1 MRSISSGCYKGAGI
15 ELSQIVLGLMCPGG
29 LSGGGES
36 QNDLEQLPAT
46 AERIASRRRL
56 AGNCQTCPDRQLPD
70 LPAPATW
77 AGIALLC
84 PSNELF
90 GEFGEKRVGL
100 VRKFEFAHGFEC
112 ETAVADNLSLGIGI
126 HTQFAIEGLH

>member
-1 MRSISSGCYKGAGI
+1 M
-15 ELSQIVLGLMCPGG
+15 SQIVLGLMCPGG

-70 LPAPATW
+70 LSGPTTAQTFPHRQLG

-84 PSNELF
+84 PSDELF
-90 GEFGEKRVGL
+90 GEFGEQGVGL